1 MRRQLLEGQE
11 QGERIREMVRGIKG
25 YPLLEGWR
33 GTRPGDIAALE
44 ELLLR
49 VSALVTDVPEI
60 AEMDLNPV
68 RALAPGRGV
77 LAIDAR
83 MRVAARA
90 G

>member
-1 MRRQLLEGQE
+1 M
-11 QGERIREMVRGIKG
+11 RGIKG

-60 AEMDLNPV
+60 SEMDLNPV
-68 RALAPGRGV
+68 RVLPPGAGCV
-77 LAIDAR
+77 VVDAR
-83 MRVAARA
+83 LLLGRQ
-90 G
+90 

>member
-1 MRRQLLEGQE
+1 MNPTTMGAEPAAQLAEE
-11 QGERIREMVRGIKG
+11 Q
-25 YPLLEGWR
+25 PLLE
-33 GTRPGDIAALE
+33 
-44 ELLLR
+44 
-49 VSALVTDVPEI
+49 
-60 AEMDLNPV
+60 EMDLNPV